1 MHRNP
6 NPRTTLHALP
16 PIGTGTPE
24 VESLTSYVARLA
36 HSHSMTAQKLTDWV
50 LDHFGEEVCAK
61 YAWHQRSL
69 SGASDQSELWASRL
83 AELTGVENLDRL
95 TLSPWRHLVGTPG
108 LAPKSDRWCPCCLE
122 EDREE
127 GREPYLRLA
136 WDVAPVTACSKHRV
150 ELVSTCPHC
159 ERSNVRNRA
168 SIVVPGYCTHCG
180 GFLGDAQAEDA
191 TPERLWVARTVGQM
205 VAKAPQVNDE
215 GRLPL
220 IETVI
225 ERMAYGRMT
234 QFASR
239 YGFSKSGVS
248 HWLNNGGLPNL
259 KAWLTIGLHG
269 GIGLDRLF
277 AGEVEDWVMPID
289 PPQLSIDLGSS
300 PRAGIVSREL
310 DWEAIRAELRKMLLT
325 LTPISI
331 SEAAQQLGV
340 GRKHLYLRANAEAR
354 ALAERHSRYRA
365 AQGEQS
371 RQKLQARIA
380 EILDERLSDGYAG
393 ISARDVWEALDED
406 TRKAPHVFSHISEIM
421 RSRLT

>member
-1 MHRNP
+1 MQRTP

-16 PIGTGTPE
+16 PIGIGTSE
-24 VESLTSYVARLA
+24 VESLTSYIARLA

-50 LDHFGEEVCAK
+50 LDHFEEEVCAK
-61 YAWHQRSL
+61 YAWHQRRL

-95 TLSPWRHLVGTPG
+95 TLSPWRQLIGTPG
-108 LAPKSDRWCPCCLE
+108 LAPKTDRWCPCCFE

-127 GREPYLRLA
+127 GRESYLRLV
-136 WDVAPVTACSKHRV
+136 WDAAPVTACSRHKV

-180 GFLGDAQAEDA
+180 GFLGDADA
-191 TPERLWVARTVGQM
+191 DDAAPEALWVARHVGLM
-205 VAKAPQVNDE
+205 LERAPQVNDA

-220 IETVI
+220 IQTVI
-225 ERMAYGRMT
+225 ERMADGRMV

-248 HWLNNGGLPNL
+248 HWLNHGGMPNL
-259 KAWLTIGLHG
+259 KAWLTIALHG

-277 AGEVEDWVMPID
+277 AGEVGDWVMPLA
-289 PPQLSIDLGSS
+289 PPQLSIDLGTS
-300 PRAGIVSREL
+300 PRPGIRSREL
-310 DWEAIRAELRKMLLT
+310 DWGAIRADLRAMLQHPN
-325 LTPISI
+325 PISI
-331 SEAAQQLGV
+331 SEAARQLGV

-354 ALAERHSRYRA
+354 ALAERHNRYRTA
-365 AQGEQS
+365 LGEQS
-371 RQKLQARIA
+371 RKSLRARIS
-380 EILDERLSDGYAG
+380 ETLDERLGEGYEG
-393 ISARDVWEALDED
+393 ISARDVWDSLDEEA
-406 TRKAPHVFSHISEIM
+406 RKAPHVFSHISQVM
-421 RSRLT
+421 DSRSM